1 MRGCLAVRILVRL
14 VVVGALCWGRTG
26 WPETLVQQNVDYRV
40 TLAFRVS
47 PSELQSWLPAP
58 WQVNPLVKGPSQNAN
73 LIVTF
78 GDQFLIQDAEG
89 KPIGGGNSRF
99 VSLAVSVKHG
109 QTGEI
114 APMAI
119 RIYTANPQNVPGPY
133 KNSVL
138 MKIRREATVSGADL
152 DPGTGS
158 EAWTVEDGAGR
169 RLDFRVDYQRGIPSR
184 TKSEIR
190 PHSSV
195 DPDFFRIYRADE
207 GADAVKS
214 IPLEINRVQSYHFHT
229 TIEELSRLFDGTEQ
243 LVSITIRPWYVR
255 QVFLP

>member
-1 MRGCLAVRILVRL
+1 MRGCLAVRALVGL
-14 VVVGALCWGRTG
+14 VLVGALCWARTG
-26 WPETLVQQNVDYRV
+26 WAETLVQQNVDYRV

-58 WQVNPLVKGPSQNAN
+58 WQVNPLVKGPSQSAN
-73 LIVTF
+73 LTVSFI
-78 GDQFLIQDAEG
+78 DQFLSQDAEG
-89 KPIGGGNSRF
+89 KLIGGGTNRI
-99 VSLAVSVKHG
+99 VGLAVPVKHG
-109 QTGEI
+109 QTGET
-114 APMAI
+114 AI
-119 RIYTANPQNVPGPY
+119 MVIRLYTANPQYVPGPY

-138 MKIRREATVSGADL
+138 TKVRREATLRGADL
-152 DPGTGS
+152 EPGTGS
-158 EAWTVEDGAGR
+158 EVWAVEDEAGR

-207 GADAVKS
+207 GADVVKS

-229 TIEELSRLFDGTEQ
+229 TIEELNRLFDGTEQ
-243 LVSITIRPWYVR
+243 LVSINIRPWYVR